1 MTRLIPGVLLIS
13 LAGACTPSM
22 PKADAVNAA
31 AKPSATAMPNV
42 ATNGATIPFP
52 DAMLPPGSKVTAM
65 MVDAHKSGANNK
77 TMIDFTAPVD
87 PPHARDWFL
96 QMLLAHDYKLTA
108 NGPNLMG
115 HAKDGTPFRLDLK
128 PAAGGGST
136 GTLTSG

>member
-1 MTRLIPGVLLIS
+1 MDRLIPGVLLIAFVS
-13 LAGACTPSM
+13 GCTPSM
-22 PKADAVNAA
+22 PSKQSVAA
-31 AKPSATAMPNV
+31 ATKPDAAAMPNV

-65 MVDAHKSGANNK
+65 MVGAHEAGANNK
-77 TMIDFTAPVD
+77 TMIEFAAPLD

-108 NGPNLMG
+108 HGPNLIG
-115 HAKDGTPFRLDLK
+115 HAMDGTPFRLDLK
-128 PAAGGGST
+128 AAANGGST